1 MLSCSQL
8 YLFHILLSFSQ
19 AYCNIIT
26 GAAMCLGLRY
36 AGTEDPEAFDNLKHI
51 LDLFLNMSGQYIGEY
66 AGKATVESCM
76 VLVLLSLSLVKC
88 LLFSLNFNKISCELL
103 GLCWHR

>member
-1 MLSCSQL
+1 M
-8 YLFHILLSFSQ
+8 YFSQ

-76 VLVLLSLSLVKC
+76 VLVLLSLSLVKFC
-88 LLFSLNFNKISCELL
+88 FGFNFQ
-103 GLCWHR
+103 